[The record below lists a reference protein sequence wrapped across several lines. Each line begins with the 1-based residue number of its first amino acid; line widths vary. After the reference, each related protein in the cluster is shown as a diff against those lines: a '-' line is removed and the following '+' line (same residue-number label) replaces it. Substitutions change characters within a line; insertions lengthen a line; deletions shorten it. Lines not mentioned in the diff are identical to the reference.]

1 MSGECESAIT
11 KTGWGLCNFSVI
23 TLCGICM
30 IAEAGASIIILIVS
44 PLLNC
49 DLKFE
54 SNSVTEMNATVSLGM
69 AFGGF
74 TFGTLVDMNG
84 RKESIPVAM
93 IVIFCGSIG
102 LAFAHT
108 YFLVNLMI
116 FVLGIGVAGTNLIFR
131 IYMIECLPARKRGSC
146 LAVLDFC
153 WIAGYVIFLGIC
165 GAMTPSAIELQG
177 NDFRPISWRVMS
189 GLGAAP
195 ILVMACA
202 MSLLPPSPRFLL
214 YKRHPEQAISVLR
227 QMFAINFSRHA
238 DKYPVTIRSLEGC
251 IEVDEDEEP
260 NANKSIRKLIHKYLS
275 KSLKRMKKILTPPC
289 LRVTILCILA
299 CCFHFPGF
307 IWVALWNT
315 HILKET
321 RNNTGSIVWKSNFTC
336 ISDSESMALAFLNN
350 NCTQANNAYFLSFL
364 LCSLSFAVGEI
375 ILIIAID
382 IIGRRLFL
390 ILSGLIGSTALVAFT
405 FTTRHV
411 TRNVLSI
418 CFLSSFAISYTT
430 VTIIIL
436 ENYPTGLRGTI
447 MGFSR
452 ILPHLVGYFMKILM
466 KLPCLPTLYI
476 ASGIM
481 IGATIAAIPLP
492 DLTKAPMKE

>member
-299 CCFHFPGF
+299 CCFHFPGIIRVNWKYSLSSLHLYYSPRHKERF
-307 IWVALWNT
+307 VHMFLIIFRHKLHDSDNNNIGKLPHWPERHDYGFLKNSSTPGWVLHENPYEAPLPTDTLHCIWHND
-315 HILKET
+315 
-321 RNNTGSIVWKSNFTC
+321 RCYNC
-336 ISDSESMALAFLNN
+336 SDS
-350 NCTQANNAYFLSFL
+350 
-364 LCSLSFAVGEI
+364 
-375 ILIIAID
+375 
-382 IIGRRLFL
+382 
-390 ILSGLIGSTALVAFT
+390 
-405 FTTRHV
+405 
-411 TRNVLSI
+411 
-418 CFLSSFAISYTT
+418 SSRFDKSSN
-430 VTIIIL
+430 
-436 ENYPTGLRGTI
+436 ER
-447 MGFSR
+447 MKSR
-452 ILPHLVGYFMKILM
+452 ISK
-466 KLPCLPTLYI
+466 
-476 ASGIM
+476 
-481 IGATIAAIPLP
+481 
-492 DLTKAPMKE
+492 